1 MEGIEVNEFELGS
14 WTSYRRRFKSRI
26 TDPKFKIH
34 EDLNRWFMIWIGS
47 ICSTS
52 ETSPINV
59 CINRTKLIEEL
70 AELKSEKLSSSQEM
84 EVNIYLDE
92 IKVS

>member
-1 MEGIEVNEFELGS
+1 
-14 WTSYRRRFKSRI
+14 
-26 TDPKFKIH
+26 
-34 EDLNRWFMIWIGS
+34 MIWIGS
-47 ICSTS
+47 SDLS
-52 ETSPINV
+52 NPLQFINFF
-59 CINRTKLIEEL
+59 INRTKLIEEL